1 MSLSIKSIDPVS
13 RPFFAGE
20 VSGIDITRPLSPEL
34 AAAIEAGM
42 DQFGVL
48 VLIEHATRRKWK
60 QWDLIVWDNRA
71 TMHRARPF
79 PSREVRDM
87 HRTTVAC
94 ERSTMAEAA

>member
-20 VSGIDITRPLSPEL
+20 VSAIDITRPLSPEQ

-48 VLIEHATRRKWK
+48 VFQHFTADTQLAFSRNFGEQETASGELNFGQKRRIESDHVNDISNL
-60 QWDLIVWDNRA
+60 DL
-71 TMHRARPF
+71 
-79 PSREVRDM
+79 
-87 HRTTVAC
+87 
-94 ERSTMAEAA
+94 EAA